1 MELLLK
7 GIGLETLKPVFT
19 ATIMFVT
26 NAIVDGAM
34 FLDKKIILM
43 VLCIIIVKPTYSAGI
58 YTGKDFILACTNQ
71 NYTQNQDV
79 CNTAITQAFASY
91 LVSLELFS
99 GEKLAK
105 CYRNHYPFLEKKSV
119 KDGVL
124 FLSEQYKENPELTP
138 HLFGFGFS
146 VVMYSKYPIPRKCIK
161 FKQSG
166 LSI

>member
-7 GIGLETLKPVFT
+7 DIGLEILKPVFT

-26 NAIVDGAM
+26 NTIVDGAM

-43 VLCIIIVKPTYSAGI
+43 VLSIIIKPTYSAGI
-58 YTGKDFILACTNQ
+58 YTGKDFILACTDQ

-79 CNTAITQAFASY
+79 CNTAITQAFATY

-119 KDGVL
+119 KDGVQ
-124 FLSEQYKENPELTP
+124 FLTEQYKENPELTP
-138 HLFGFGFS
+138 HLLGFGFS
-146 VVMYSKYPIPRKCIK
+146 VVMYSKYPTPRKCIK

-166 LSI
+166 VSI